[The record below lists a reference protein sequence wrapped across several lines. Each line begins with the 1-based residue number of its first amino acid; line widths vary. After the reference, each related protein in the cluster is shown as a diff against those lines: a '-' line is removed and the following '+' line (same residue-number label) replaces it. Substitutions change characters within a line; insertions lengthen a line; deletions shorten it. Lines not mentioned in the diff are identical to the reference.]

1 MQTVSQAWKDNQN
14 ELLVSESVVDISLRL
29 TDPDAYEDA
38 SASDNGHVS
47 ISNTAQT
54 VSEVEK
60 DIVPYATLEGNLWVL
75 DGNRKIIPVGNYG
88 DCGYISKE
96 ISSAN
101 GSFTTKPIFT
111 INFSQVHYN
120 MIRGLTIEWGVAYG
134 DYATDFL
141 VRAYQGSTI
150 VANKSVS
157 GNTNVKSVV
166 HLDMVEYDRIEIQ
179 IVKWCLPYR
188 RARIAN
194 VLPGVELNYTKENI
208 FSFSHSQSV
217 DPVSAALPESEI
229 SFSIENVDGQ
239 YDFNNTDGLSKYL
252 VERQEVKAKYGYKI
266 NGETEWIRCGTFYM
280 SEWDAKQKGLT
291 ADFTARNLLEF
302 MTGTYNK
309 GVYNPNGISFYDLAV
324 DVLTDAD
331 LPMNNDGSLKWSV
344 DERLKNI
351 YTISPLPLDTH
362 ANCLQLIANA
372 SGSVLY
378 QDRMGVLHL
387 EILNSVSPT
396 DYSINYYNSFSK
408 PEVSLVKPLKQV
420 EVPCYSY
427 SVGVDLTELY
437 QGELSISG
445 TTDVLITYSGT
456 ATNVTA
462 TLRNGTLNSATYYA
476 NTCILNITG
485 SGVVKITV
493 KGNTLESSSV
503 NIITPSS
510 VTGEVVTVDNPLITS
525 QERAMA
531 VGAWVESYS
540 KNRKKLTFDW
550 RSDPRLDALD
560 VVTCENDYTNNNA
573 IMTSID
579 YSYNGT
585 FKGKGEGRV
594 I

>member
-1 MQTVSQAWKDNQN
+1 MQNVSQAWKDNQN

-38 SASDNGHVS
+38 SATDNGSAS

-60 DIVPYATLEGNLWVL
+60 DIVPYATLERNLWVL
-75 DGNRKIIPVGNYG
+75 DGSREIIPFTDYG

-96 ISSAN
+96 VSTAN
-101 GSFTTKPIFT
+101 MTFATTPVFT
-111 INFSQVHYN
+111 INFSQVHHN
-120 MIRGLTIEWGVAYG
+120 LIKGITIEWGVAYG
-134 DYATDFL
+134 EYATSFVVMAYREDVLLDF
-141 VRAYQGSTI
+141 VTI
-150 VANKSVS
+150 TD
-157 GNTNVKSVV
+157 NTDVKSIV
-166 HLDMVEYDRIEIQ
+166 HLDMVDYDRIEIR
-179 IVKWCLPYR
+179 IGKWCLPYR

-194 VLPGVELNYTKENI
+194 VLPGIELNYSKENI
-208 FSFSHSQSV
+208 FSFSHKQSV
-217 DPVSAALPESEI
+217 DPISAELPTSEI
-229 SFSIENVDGQ
+229 SFSLDNIDGQ

-252 VERQEVKAKYGYKI
+252 VERQEIKARYGYKI

-280 SEWDAKQKGLT
+280 SEWDAKQKGLS
-291 ADFTARNLLEF
+291 ADFKARNLLEF
-302 MTGTYNK
+302 MTGTYYR
-309 GVYNPNGISFYDLAV
+309 GVYNPDGSSFYDLAV
-324 DVLTDAD
+324 NVLVDAD
-331 LPMNNDGSLKWSV
+331 LPRNNDGSLKWVV

-351 YTISPLPLDTH
+351 YTVSPLPLDTH

-387 EILNSVSPT
+387 EILNSVSAT
-396 DYSINYYNSFSK
+396 DYSINYFNSFSK
-408 PEVSLVKPLKQV
+408 PEVSLSKPLKHV

-427 SVGVDLTELY
+427 SVAVDPTELY
-437 QGELSISG
+437 QGEMSISG
-445 TTDVLITYSGT
+445 TTEIVITYSGT

-462 TLRNGTLNSATYYA
+462 TVSNGTLNSATYYA
-476 NTCILNITG
+476 NTCVLNITG
-485 SGVVKITV
+485 NGSVKITV
-493 KGNTLESSSV
+493 NGYTLESSSV
-503 NIITPSS
+503 NIITTSS
-510 VTGEVVTVDNPLITS
+510 ATGEVVTVDNPLITS
-525 QERAMA
+525 QERALA

-550 RSDPRLDALD
+550 RADPRLDALD
-560 VVTCENDYTNNNA
+560 VVACENDYTNNNA
-573 IMTSID
+573 IMTSVD